1 MMFKL
6 AEALGRLAEAMAR
19 LTRVAGFTVR
29 IDTLDSVLKDID
41 KGDIDSCNDLL
52 YRKFFV

>member
-1 MMFKL
+1 MFKL